1 MLGVG
6 HGRPERGHLASAY
19 ISGSGSGRLDTGIV
33 PKALPYSL
41 DYKLVTVGVPY
52 AVDHFQHLRNE
63 DSREKPRSE
72 TLAIHLGCEYGS
84 S

>member
-1 MLGVG
+1 MLGAG
-6 HGRPERGHLASAY
+6 RGRPERGHLASAY
-19 ISGSGSGRLDTGIV
+19 SSGSGRLDTGIV
-33 PKALPYSL
+33 PKALPCSL

-52 AVDHFQHLRNE
+52 AVDHFQHLCNE

-72 TLAIHLGCEYGS
+72 TLAIHLGSEYGS

>member
-1 MLGVG
+1 MLGAG
-6 HGRPERGHLASAY
+6 RGRPERGHLASAY
-19 ISGSGSGRLDTGIV
+19 STGSGRLDTGIV
-33 PKALPYSL
+33 PKALPCGP

-52 AVDHFQHLRNE
+52 AVDHFQDLCNE

-72 TLAIHLGCEYGS
+72 TLAIHLGSEHGS

>member
-1 MLGVG
+1 MLGAG
-6 HGRPERGHLASAY
+6 RGRPERGHLASAY
-19 ISGSGSGRLDTGIV
+19 SFGSGKLDTGID
-33 PKALPYSL
+33 PKALPCSL

-52 AVDHFQHLRNE
+52 AIDHFKHLRNE

-72 TLAIHLGCEYGS
+72 TLAIHLGSEYGS

>member
-6 HGRPERGHLASAY
+6 RGRPERRHLASTY
-19 ISGSGSGRLDTGIV
+19 STGSGRLDTGIV
-33 PKALPYSL
+33 PKALPCGP

-72 TLAIHLGCEYGS
+72 TLAIHLGSEYGS

>member
-1 MLGVG
+1 MLGA
-6 HGRPERGHLASAY
+6 GRGQQEQGHLASSY
-19 ISGSGSGRLDTGIV
+19 SSDSGRLDTDIV
-33 PKALPYSL
+33 PKALPCSL

-52 AVDHFQHLRNE
+52 VVDHFQHLHNE

-72 TLAIHLGCEYGS
+72 TLAIHLGSEYGS